1 MRVGKDEVLGFETEQ
16 MLGGGE
22 TESADAKDAGE
33 YQIEEVVEEWSAHW
47 KTHRNAFTYKT
58 FLFGL
63 LLTALNCYD
72 FVAENQ
78 LGWEYILGSEE
89 IYQTDNITSVPD
101 ECQLLENNS
110 TFISDEHQ
118 HLQNTS
124 SSHDVFTYSCGAKGN
139 VILGAITLAIPFL
152 PGIQWYAS
160 VKTEKHQFGK
170 FITSLLFP
178 FFVIFFKVRY
188 G

>member
-1 MRVGKDEVLGFETEQ
+1 MDGNEVEKDEALGVKAEKR
-16 MLGGGE
+16 
-22 TESADAKDAGE
+22 AKDAGE
-33 YQIEEVVEEWSAHW
+33 YQIEGVVEEWTAHW
-47 KTHRNAFTYKT
+47 KTHRKAFTYKT

-72 FVAENQ
+72 FASENQ

-110 TFISDEHQ
+110 TFLSDEHQ

-124 SSHDVFTYSCGAKGN
+124 SSHNLTYSCGAKGN
-139 VILGAITLAIPFL
+139 LLLGVITLAIPFL

-160 VKTEKHQFGK
+160 VNTEKHHFGK
-170 FITSLLFP
+170 FVTSLLFP
-178 FFVIFFKVRY
+178 FFMIFFKVI
-188 G
+188 

>member
-1 MRVGKDEVLGFETEQ
+1 
-16 MLGGGE
+16 MLGERDTIRGDRE
-22 TESADAKDAGE
+22 DAKNAEE
-33 YQIEEVVEEWSAHW
+33 YQIEGVVKEWGAHW
-47 KTHRNAFTYKT
+47 TTHKKVFSYKT
-58 FLFGL
+58 LFVGL
-63 LLTALNCYD
+63 VLSAFNCYD

-78 LGWEYILGSEE
+78 LGWEYILGSEK
-89 IYQTDNITSVPD
+89 IYHTNNITSVPD
-101 ECQLLENNS
+101 ECLLLQNNS
-110 TFISDEHQ
+110 SSISDEYQ

-124 SSHDVFTYSCGAKGN
+124 SLHNVFTYSCGAKGN
-139 VILGAITLAIPFL
+139 DLLGAITLAIPFL

-178 FFVIFFKVRY
+178 FFMIFFKVRN

>member
-47 KTHRNAFTYKT
+47 KTHRKAFTYKT

-72 FVAENQ
+72 FASENQ

-110 TFISDEHQ
+110 TFLSDEHQ

-124 SSHDVFTYSCGAKGN
+124 SSHNLTYSCGAKGN
-139 VILGAITLAIPFL
+139 LLLGVITLAIPFL

-160 VKTEKHQFGK
+160 VNTEKHHFGK
-170 FITSLLFP
+170 FVTSLLFP
-178 FFVIFFKVRY
+178 FFMIFFKVI
-188 G
+188 